1 MTPDTPTLTEVG
13 DFTAD
18 LRDLSRR
25 LMRFEDIPAGELADF
40 HTRKQALLE
49 RIEPASTVS
58 DTRLW
63 RPDRS

>member
-1 MTPDTPTLTEVG
+1 MTDTPDSPSLAEVG

-25 LMRFEDIPAGELADF
+25 MMRFEDIPADELAAF
-40 HTRKQALLE
+40 HTRRDAVLG

-58 DTRLW
+58 CADEG
-63 RPDRS
+63 SG